1 MTKNSYSDQKIPIR
15 LLSKIKASEQ
25 IVQLRFCLMRIEKN
39 DVFFDFSIG
48 VWIVYAGCC
57 VVFNR
62 NSLGIS

>member
-1 MTKNSYSDQKIPIR
+1 MAQNSYSDQKIPIR
-15 LLSKIKASEQ
+15 LLSKIKSFEQ

-48 VWIVYAGCC
+48 VWVVYAGCC
-57 VVFNR
+57 MVFNR

>member
-1 MTKNSYSDQKIPIR
+1 MTQNSYSDQKIPIR
-15 LLSKIKASEQ
+15 LLSKIKSSEQ

-48 VWIVYAGCC
+48 VWVVYAGCC
-57 VVFNR
+57 MVFNR

>member
-1 MTKNSYSDQKIPIR
+1 MTKNGYSDQKIPIR

-48 VWIVYAGCC
+48 VCIVYAGYCM
-57 VVFNR
+57 VFNR
-62 NSLGIS
+62 NSHRIS